1 MWGTGGEHGNQFHP
15 RSTTA
20 KDPLICAIENIFRWH
35 DKPNRVGD
43 ISFGILTSWAFGV
56 DQIFKSW
63 YQFSG
68 TLDHTEGLVI
78 EVGESAGSEGNV
90 PVMQMDYVFDV
101 DGREY
106 KGRSYFTGEFYEK
119 GSKVE
124 VEYAFMNPE
133 YSRISGLRSSLFGAG
148 IVFVLLFPL
157 IGFIM
162 VLTGITI
169 GRKTV
174 NLLKNGKP
182 VFGKLVKKSVSNI
195 SVNNVPLDSLTFEY
209 SAEDSKAYS
218 VSLNKAPT
226 HHLQVDSQQRMLYN
240 PKAPRYARLLD
251 DLPGSVILNST
262 GNFQRRENANLFTDI
277 IVLILPVFTLY
288 ILFLWLF

>member
-1 MWGTGGEHGNQFHP
+1 METNFTLAAPPRRIPLFVQSKIYFGGMINQ
-15 RSTTA
+15 
-20 KDPLICAIENIFRWH
+20 IGWAIFL
-35 DKPNRVGD
+35 
-43 ISFGILTSWAFGV
+43 FGILTSWAFGV